1 MKFDE
6 FRRQWSNSVRKPPS
20 DEEHRIQVA
29 CVRWFRLKYPHLSPR
44 LFAVPNG
51 ERRDGVTGAKLKAE
65 GVLPGV
71 ADLILLKRN
80 RHYCGLLIE
89 MKTANGRQSDTQK
102 WWEQEVCAEGEY
114 KYVVC
119 RSLDDF
125 IREVDVYLTN

>member
-102 WWEQEVCAEGEY
+102 WWEQEVCA
-114 KYVVC
+114 
-119 RSLDDF
+119 
-125 IREVDVYLTN
+125 